1 MGFAELYDKRK
12 EHFLGGGKEKQLEQ
26 RKKEKM
32 TAFERINI
40 LFDPES
46 FEEIDPFVTHDC
58 HDFGMENKKILGD
71 GVVTGYG
78 TIDGRLF
85 YSFCHDF
92 TVFGGSLGL
101 HFAYKIC
108 KIMDHALKQGVP
120 IIGINDS
127 GGARIQEGVE
137 SLAGYAEIF
146 HRNVKASGVIPQIS
160 LIMGPCAGGAVY
172 SPAITDFII
181 MTKSAYMFI
190 TGPDVVKEVTNENVS
205 SSDLGGALI
214 HNEKSGVAHFLAE
227 DEIDCFNILRRLVS
241 FLPLNNLEEPPKLS
255 SNDDPKRKDESLN
268 LILPADP
275 HKPYNI
281 ERVIRTIVDDGDFF
295 EVQKFWAKNII
306 IGFARLDGNSI
317 GIVANNPEV
326 LAGVLDINSCDKATR
341 FIRFCDCF
349 NIPLITLVDVPG
361 FLPGTDQEWSGIIR
375 HGAKVVICIF

>member
-12 EHFLGGGKEKQLEQ
+12 EHFLGGGMEKQLEQ
-26 RKKEKM
+26 KKKKKM
-32 TAFERINI
+32 TGFERINI
-40 LFDPES
+40 LFDSEG
-46 FEEIDPFVTHDC
+46 FEEIDPFVTQDC

-108 KIMDHALKQGVP
+108 KIMDHALIQGVP

-181 MTKSAYMFI
+181 MTKSAYMFV
-190 TGPDVVKEVTNENVS
+190 TGPDVVKEVTNENVL
-205 SSDLGGALI
+205 SSDLGGAMI

-227 DEIDCFNILRRLVS
+227 DEIDCINILRRLVS

-255 SNDDPKRKDESLN
+255 PTDDPKRKDESLN

-275 HKPYNI
+275 HKPYSI
-281 ERVIRTIVDDGDFF
+281 EKIIRTIVDDGDLF

-306 IGFARLDGNSI
+306 IGFARLDGNSV
-317 GIVANNPEV
+317 GIIANNPEV
-326 LAGVLDINSCDKATR
+326 LVGVLDINSCDKATR

-349 NIPLITLVDVPG
+349 NIPLLTLVDVPG
-361 FLPGTDQEWSGIIR
+361 FLPGTD
-375 HGAKVVICIF
+375 